1 VIGTPGTLPNSQS
14 TALAA
19 FTGVNQRLD
28 EMAAPR
34 KDRGRTMIF
43 NPAMNAAAVQGL
55 AGLFNAQ
62 SVLDKQYRDGVMV
75 DSLGLAY
82 DMDQNVDV
90 HTNGTANVTTNTVN
104 GAGQTGGAITVAAL
118 NGTVT
123 RGSKVSF
130 AGVFAVNPQSR
141 VSTGTL
147 AQFTVT
153 ADAANGAT
161 SLSISPAIVA
171 TGAYQNVTASPAN
184 GAAITIFGTANGSYN
199 ANVAFHRDAFTLAMV
214 PMWAPPGGKGVID
227 VAQETWNG
235 LTMKV
240 TEFYDGIN
248 DNSIIRFDVL
258 FGYAAPVV
266 PRAPP
271 RAWVR
276 ISPNHPFK
284 ESTMKR
290 ILAALSI
297 ACAAI
302 AVRLHDLLFAFMA
315 RAGLVHGF
323 VLLNRGYKGYL
334 ANTVVK
340 LATQEEAAIIAQG
353 LGSNSAGPVT
363 PGPVTTTAQMGR
375 VGVAAGQGSIVITN
389 PNIDAQSV
397 VWAVVAQAAADT
409 TALRVE
415 RILPAAGSVTIYLTA
430 NATAITYVDW
440 CLLSISGATT
450 PN

>member
-1 VIGTPGTLPNSQS
+1 
-14 TALAA
+14 
-19 FTGVNQRLD
+19 
-28 EMAAPR
+28 
-34 KDRGRTMIF
+34 
-43 NPAMNAAAVQGL
+43 
-55 AGLFNAQ
+55 
-62 SVLDKQYRDGVMV
+62 
-75 DSLGLAY
+75 
-82 DMDQNVDV
+82 
-90 HTNGTANVTTNTVN
+90 
-104 GAGQTGGAITVAAL
+104 
-118 NGTVT
+118 
-123 RGSKVSF
+123 
-130 AGVFAVNPQSR
+130 
-141 VSTGTL
+141 
-147 AQFTVT
+147 
-153 ADAANGAT
+153 
-161 SLSISPAIVA
+161 
-171 TGAYQNVTASPAN
+171 
-184 GAAITIFGTANGSYN
+184 
-199 ANVAFHRDAFTLAMV
+199 
-214 PMWAPPGGKGVID
+214 
-227 VAQETWNG
+227 
-235 LTMKV
+235 
-240 TEFYDGIN
+240 
-248 DNSIIRFDVL
+248 
-258 FGYAAPVV
+258 
-266 PRAPP
+266 
-271 RAWVR
+271 
-276 ISPNHPFK
+276 
-284 ESTMKR
+284 MKR